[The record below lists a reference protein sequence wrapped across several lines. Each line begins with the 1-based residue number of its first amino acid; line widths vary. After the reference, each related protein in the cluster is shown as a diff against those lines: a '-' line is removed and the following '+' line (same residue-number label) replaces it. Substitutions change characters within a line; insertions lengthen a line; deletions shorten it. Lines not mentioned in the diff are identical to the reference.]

1 MELIPKAVQAL
12 REINAEKAHDILG
25 GERLWQR
32 RLKQLAFL
40 PDRFESGNECQGNHA
55 RVRGTFAGG
64 DH

>member
-12 REINAEKAHDILG
+12 REINAEKAHDLVG

-40 PDRFESGNECQGNHA
+40 PAEEMRRA
-55 RVRGTFAGG
+55 
-64 DH
+64 